1 MVNNYNSVFYEINDG
16 YMILQTAFG
25 QVKKCKIST
34 DSDVTKSKQV
44 SVADYLNAAI
54 NSSIS

>member
-1 MVNNYNSVFYEINDG
+1 
-16 YMILQTAFG
+16 MILQTAFG